1 MTKNKKDGTMAE
13 NDRQKIRV
21 MHPHFQKVFNN
32 NQPMDFSVLD
42 LIKQLKIMWHL
53 DGPITW
59 EILTD
64 KSTVLRV

>member
-1 MTKNKKDGTMAE
+1 MAE
-13 NDRQKIRV
+13 NDKQKIRV